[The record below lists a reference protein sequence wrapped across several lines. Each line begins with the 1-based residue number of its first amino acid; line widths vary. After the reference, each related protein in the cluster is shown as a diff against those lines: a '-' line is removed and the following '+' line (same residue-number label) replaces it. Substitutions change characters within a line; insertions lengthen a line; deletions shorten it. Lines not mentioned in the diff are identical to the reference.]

1 MSRIKIDYGIDLGTT
16 NSAIARMEN
25 GEVKI
30 IKSDTQKDTTP
41 SCVHF
46 KKNGILLGDPAYARY
61 GDDYMAAFKSF
72 IETGKKQ
79 ETFNTFIEFKRT
91 MGSDKAYVCN
101 NLTDKSFSSED
112 LSAEVLKGLK
122 SYVRDEDIPA
132 VVITVPAKFRNNQID
147 ATQKAAELAGFKY
160 CELLQEPIAASI
172 AYGVSANSVHGYW
185 LVFDF
190 GGGTFDAALM
200 KVDEG
205 IMKVVDTDGDNHLG
219 GKDLDFAIVD
229 NIIIPYLKQNYNIKN
244 ILNDD
249 FGFSSLRES
258 LKSIAE
264 EAKILISSPSKT
276 SADIS
281 SYKPIGDDDDGKE
294 IEIDIRMT
302 LEDYE
307 SAVSPIFNR
316 AIDITKKLIER
327 NNLKPVDLEMI
338 LLVGG
343 PTLSQTLRNKLNKEL
358 NVKLN
363 TSIDPMTSVAMGAAL
378 YASTRSTPGNLQTKS
393 LDKLQ
398 LTLKYDDTTVED
410 EVEIGIKIDKNQ
422 SAFNSDE
429 KLFVEITRSDR
440 AWSSGK
446 ILIEGGA
453 EILTLQLN
461 KGKSNGFNIS
471 LYTISGNLIP
481 CEPSSINIIQGFKEP
496 PATLPWSIGVEA
508 FSIDNNRA
516 VFNEIPGLR
525 KNQSLPAKGKDSF
538 KTQKDIRPGNKEDK
552 ITIRIFE
559 GDYNSNGTRAI
570 LNELASEIEING
582 DDLSK
587 FLPKDS
593 EVEITLEVD
602 RSRRITF
609 KAFFPEIDETF
620 EKGVETN
627 QSKEIDY
634 SKLLK
639 EIDNGKM
646 LLIQIEQDA
655 ASIDLSL
662 VSKIR
667 DEFSLLETIL
677 DNGKSDFNTKTNVM
691 ERLRQVLKSIDKLEE
706 ESTWPTV
713 EENLNKVLDE
723 LRVTN
728 ERYGNEQTSKALQEF
743 ERLST
748 NVIRSMDIK
757 SAKDLTAQ
765 ISSFEFSIYDQGTG
779 VALDI
784 SFIKNFDDNFDTFQW
799 TNKNDARQL
808 INQAK
813 QIISTNPTKSKLRP
827 IVIAIYQLVPGE
839 NLPPSFG
846 NDKDILTK

>member
-1 MSRIKIDYGIDLGTT
+1 MSRVKIDYGIDLGTT
-16 NSAIARMEN
+16 NSAIARIEN

-46 KKNGILLGDPAYARY
+46 KKNGIFLGDPAYARY
-61 GDDYMAAFKSF
+61 GDDYTAAFKAFTES
-72 IETGKKQ
+72 GKKQ
-79 ETFNTFIEFKRT
+79 ENFNTFIEFKRT
-91 MGSDKAYVCN
+91 MGSDKVYVCN
-101 NLTDKSFSSED
+101 NLSDKTFSSEE

-122 SYVRDEDIPA
+122 SYVRDEDIPT

-147 ATQKAAELAGFKY
+147 ATQKAADLAGFKY

-205 IMKVVDTDGDNHLG
+205 IMKVVDTDGDNNLG

-229 NIIIPYLKQNYNIKN
+229 SIIIPYLKKSFNIKN
-244 ILNDD
+244 IISDEY
-249 FGFSSLRES
+249 GFNSLRES

-264 EAKILISSPSKT
+264 EAKIAISSPSKN

-281 SYKPIGDDDDGKE
+281 SFKPIGIDDDGNE
-294 IEIDIRMT
+294 IEVDIKMS
-302 LEDYE
+302 LDDYDQ
-307 SAVSPIFNR
+307 AVAPIFNR
-316 AIDITKKLIER
+316 AIEITKNLIER
-327 NNLKPVDLEMI
+327 NNLKTEDLEML

-343 PTLSQTLRNKLNKEL
+343 PTLSQTLRKKLKQDL
-358 NVKLN
+358 NIKLN
-363 TSIDPMTSVAMGAAL
+363 TSIDPMTSVAVGAAL
-378 YASTRSTPGNLQTKS
+378 YASTRNVPNNLQTKS

-398 LTLKYDDTTVED
+398 LILKYDDTTVED

-422 SAFNSDE
+422 QGYNSDE
-429 KLFVEITRSDR
+429 KIFVEITRVDR

-453 EILTLQLN
+453 DILTLQLN
-461 KGKSNGFNIS
+461 QGKSNGFDIS

-508 FSIDNNRA
+508 FSVDNNRA
-516 VFNEIPGLR
+516 VFNEIPGLK

-552 ITIRIFE
+552 ITIRIYE

-593 EVEITLEVD
+593 EVQIILEVD

-609 KAFFPEIDETF
+609 AAFFPEIDETF
-620 EKGVETN
+620 KTSVETN
-627 QSKEIDY
+627 QTKEIDY

-646 LLIQIEQDA
+646 LLNQIEQDA
-655 ASIDLSL
+655 VSIDLSL
-662 VSKIR
+662 VSKIK
-667 DEFSLLETIL
+667 DEFDLLETIL

-691 ERLRQVLKSIDKLEE
+691 ERLRQLLKTIDKLEE

-713 EENLNKVLDE
+713 EENLNNFLNE
-723 LRVTN
+723 LKVTN
-728 ERYGNEQTSKALQEF
+728 ERYGNEQTTKIFQEF
-743 ERLST
+743 ERTAS
-748 NVIRSMDIK
+748 NVKRSMDIK

-765 ISSFEFSIYDQGTG
+765 ISSFDFALYDQGTG

-784 SFIKNFDDNFDTFQW
+784 SLIKSFDDNFDTSDW
-799 TNKNDARQL
+799 SNKNEARQL

-813 QIISTNPTKSKLRP
+813 QIISTNPTKNKLRP
-827 IVIAIYQLVPGE
+827 IVIAIYQLLPGE
-839 NLPPSFG
+839 KPPASFG

>member
-16 NSAIARMEN
+16 NSAIARIEN
-25 GEVKI
+25 GEAKI
-30 IKSDTQKDTTP
+30 IKSDTHKDTTP

-46 KKNGILLGDPAYARY
+46 RKNAILLGDPAYARY
-61 GDDYMAAFKSF
+61 SDDYIAALKAF
-72 IETGKKQ
+72 IESGKKQ
-79 ETFNTFIEFKRT
+79 ENFNTFIEFKRT
-91 MGSDKAYVCN
+91 MGSDKSYVCSN
-101 NLTDKSFSSED
+101 QSDKSFSSEE

-122 SYVRDEDIPA
+122 SYVRDEDISA

-172 AYGVSANSVHGYW
+172 AYGVSSNSVHGYW

-200 KVDEG
+200 KVDAG

-229 NIIIPYLKQNYNIKN
+229 SIIIPYLKKNYKIQNLISDEY
-244 ILNDD
+244 
-249 FGFSSLRES
+249 GFNSLRES
-258 LKSIAE
+258 LKTFAE
-264 EAKILISSPSKT
+264 EAKIAISSPSKS
-276 SADIS
+276 SADIL
-281 SYKPIGDDDDGKE
+281 SYKPLGIDDDGNE
-294 IEIDIRMT
+294 IEVDIKMT
-302 LEDYE
+302 LEEYE
-307 SAVSPIFNR
+307 SAVAPIFNR
-316 AIDITKKLIER
+316 AIEITKKLIER
-327 NNLKPVDLEMI
+327 NNLKNEDLEML

-343 PTLSQTLRNKLNKEL
+343 PTLSQTLRNKLKQDL
-358 NVKLN
+358 NIKLN
-363 TSIDPMTSVAMGAAL
+363 TGIDPMTSVAVGAAL
-378 YASTRSTPGNLQTKS
+378 YASTRSIPNNLQARS
-393 LDKLQ
+393 QDKLQ

-410 EVEIGIKIDKNQ
+410 EIEIGIKIDKNQ
-422 SAFNSDE
+422 PGYNSEE
-429 KLFVEITRSDR
+429 KIFVEITRSDR

-461 KGKSNGFNIS
+461 QGKSNGFNIS
-471 LYTISGNLIP
+471 LYTISGNIIP
-481 CEPSSINIIQGFKEP
+481 CEPNTINIIQGFKEP

-516 VFNEIPGLR
+516 VFNEIPGLK

-620 EKGVETN
+620 EKKVETN

-634 SKLLK
+634 TKLLK

-646 LLIQIEQDA
+646 LLNQIEQDA
-655 ASIDLSL
+655 ASVDLTL

-667 DEFSLLETIL
+667 EEFSLLETIL
-677 DNGKSDFNTKTNVM
+677 DNGRSDFNTKTNVM
-691 ERLRQVLKSIDKLEE
+691 ERLRQILKSIDKLEE

-713 EENLNKVLDE
+713 EENLNKVLEE

-728 ERYGNEQTSKALQEF
+728 ERYGNEQTTKALQEF
-743 ERLST
+743 ERLAL
-748 NVIRSMDIK
+748 NVVRIMNIK

-765 ISSFEFSIYDQGTG
+765 ISSYEFAIYDQGTG

-784 SFIKNFDDNFDTFQW
+784 SFIKNFDDNFDTFEW

-808 INQAK
+808 VNQAK

-827 IVIAIYQLVPGE
+827 IVIAIYELVPGE